1 MRVGFLCLHWYLS
14 QWVSISEMNTAW
26 ETHMALLCRSM
37 AFFLRVNTLY
47 SFVFAIVLDKA
58 ISKEVFFIRKCILM
72 EVTDLFLLDNL
83 HVHDQFLKDSQWFSC
98 RSYGTYVHIR
108 TC

>member
-1 MRVGFLCLHWYLS
+1 
-14 QWVSISEMNTAW
+14 MNTAW

-58 ISKEVFFIRKCILM
+58 ISKEVFFIRK
-72 EVTDLFLLDNL
+72 VYFDG
-83 HVHDQFLKDSQWFSC
+83 
-98 RSYGTYVHIR
+98 SYRFVFTR
-108 TC
+108 